1 MYAALIHVLSVVRS
15 AIGEIPLCIAGEVD
29 CVKAEPGSPN
39 PGLSGCME
47 LKTNK
52 VIQHPGHEA
61 MFHKKLLKH
70 WAQSWLLGIPEVVVG
85 FRDDD
90 GILRSQT
97 TFDTAKI
104 PYLVEVLNK
113 PSWSPNRCL
122 QSLHSVC
129 SFLTKNVLPTDPLV
143 TYPHIRGNR
152 QAVKEAGELP
162 PAVVWRLAFDPKK
175 GCELHAVG
183 EVGVVDGR
191 WGGMLKE
198 EYVRWRMG
206 LE

>member
-1 MYAALIHVLSVVRS
+1 MTTGSFAPRQRS
-15 AIGEIPLCIAGEVD
+15 ILQKSPICIALSLP
-29 CVKAEPGSPN
+29 CNSPD
-39 PGLSGCME
+39 LCF
-47 LKTNK
+47 LR
-52 VIQHPGHEA
+52 VEA
-61 MFHKKLLKH
+61 
-70 WAQSWLLGIPEVVVG
+70 
-85 FRDDD
+85 
-90 GILRSQT
+90 
-97 TFDTAKI
+97 
-104 PYLVEVLNK
+104 LNK

-152 QAVKEAGELP
+152 QAVKEAGGLP

-175 GCELHAVG
+175 GCELHIVG
-183 EVGVVDGR
+183 EVGLVDGR